1 MQNLRILSSVLA
13 LFFFPFACYA
23 SDHADPFKTD
33 SDEQAAN
40 LTEMDMNVSS
50 NNPLTP
56 ALCKLLEAC
65 LILKTTD
72 AKTLATHLN
81 RSPATI
87 RTEFQRILIIMN
99 VHCRYAALKTAE
111 DKGWL
116 YTQKT
121 NGEG

>member
-1 MQNLRILSSVLA
+1 
-13 LFFFPFACYA
+13 
-23 SDHADPFKTD
+23 
-33 SDEQAAN
+33 
-40 LTEMDMNVSS
+40 MNIEN

-56 ALCKLLEAC
+56 ALCKLMETC

-87 RTEFQRILIIMN
+87 RTEFQRILGLMN

-116 YTQKT
+116 RTQANT
-121 NGEG
+121 QED